1 MKKLLA
7 LGLLLA
13 AGCQSNRPG
22 VSHVVLC
29 WLKEPGNAAARQQL
43 IATTKSFRSIPG
55 VMDVRVGEPIPS
67 PRPVVDSSFDVGLVL
82 RFKDQAAMDAYE
94 KSEQHQKA
102 VKDVL
107 APLSKRLQIYDI
119 AER

>member
-1 MKKLLA
+1 MKRLIVLT
-7 LGLLLA
+7 LLLA
-13 AGCQSNRPG
+13 GCQASRPA

-29 WLKEPGNAAARQQL
+29 WLKEPGNAEARERL
-43 IATTKSFRSIPG
+43 VATSKSFRSLPG
-55 VMDVRVGEPIPS
+55 VLDVRVGEPIPS
-67 PRPVVDSSFDVGLVL
+67 PRPVVDSSFDVGVVI

-94 KSEQHQKA
+94 KSPAHQQA

-107 APLSKRLQIYDI
+107 GPLSKRLQIYDI